1 MVGEEGT
8 VGLKLIPFVDV
19 FEGDRSAANP
29 TEWPDGG
36 ESPHTLMS
44 TKHANTDMSKEQTR
58 EDPSEEVISMDELTE
73 ILAEAEGVTPEEI
86 EQGAEELDLAPP
98 EEATLLN
105 E

>member
-1 MVGEEGT
+1 MSGRGKAGGT
-8 VGLKLIPFVDV
+8 VPLLSKSIVEIKELRPLCSVSF
-19 FEGDRSAANP
+19 
-29 TEWPDGG
+29 
-36 ESPHTLMS
+36 TLLFIS
-44 TKHANTDMSKEQTR
+44 TKHVNTDMSKEQTR

-98 EEATLLN
+98 EEATVLN